1 MAEKDN
7 GAVIIDGLAVHID
20 KERMSDWRT
29 FRILREAERQE
40 NQYALVDAMFKVIE
54 HATDQTEESIVAH
67 LGGDDAQ
74 ATDVIAL
81 CTKIIEAAAPK
92 N

>member
-1 MAEKDN
+1 MGAAGN
-7 GAVIIDGLAVHID
+7 GAVVIDGLAVTVD
-20 KERMSDWRT
+20 RAKMSDWHT
-29 FRILREAERQE
+29 FRILREADGAG
-40 NQYALVDAMFKVIE
+40 QYAQVEAMFKVIE

-67 LGGDDAQ
+67 LGGESAQ
-74 ATDVIAL
+74 AADVIAL

>member
-1 MAEKDN
+1 MGAADN

-20 KERMSDWRT
+20 RERMSDWST
-29 FRILREAERQE
+29 FRILREADGKG
-40 NQYALVDAMFKVIE
+40 QYAMVDAMFKVIE

-67 LGGDDAQ
+67 LGGDGAQ
-74 ATDVIAL
+74 AADVIAL
-81 CTKIIEAAAPK
+81 CTKIIEEAAPK

>member
-20 KERMSDWRT
+20 RERMSDWRT
-29 FRILREAERQE
+29 FRILREADGKG
-40 NQYALVDAMFKVIE
+40 QYAMVEAMFKVIE
-54 HATDQTEESIVAH
+54 HATDQTEESIVEH

-74 ATDVIAL
+74 AADVIDL